1 MGRIKRQV
9 DFDFAG
15 ADASIQRAIALEPGV
30 PENLGQAAFMA
41 VLFGRFEEA
50 LRLDGQALE
59 LDPLNAESWER
70 LADNRFYA
78 GQLDDATADIRKALE
93 LNPDTWGSPIMLSE
107 IYLFQGRAQDALR
120 ESERIQFAG
129 FRLRTSAIAYYA
141 LGRESESDAT
151 LKELIEK
158 FHANAAWSIATVYAL
173 RNQRD
178 EAFKWL
184 DRAYAQHDGGLIFMK
199 IDPLLNNLRSDP
211 RYTAFLTKMHLPAT

>member
-1 MGRIKRQV
+1 LGAGSDAGFVSFSGR
-9 DFDFAG
+9 
-15 ADASIQRAIALEPGV
+15 
-30 PENLGQAAFMA
+30 
-41 VLFGRFEEA
+41 
-50 LRLDGQALE
+50 
-59 LDPLNAESWER
+59 
-70 LADNRFYA
+70 
-78 GQLDDATADIRKALE
+78 ALE

-107 IYLFQGRAQDALR
+107 IYLLQGRIQDALR
-120 ESERIQFAG
+120 ESERIQFAA

-158 FHANAAWSIATVYAL
+158 FHANAAWSVATVYAL

-184 DRAYAQHDGGLIFMK
+184 DRAYAQHDGGLIFIK

-211 RYTAFLTKMHLPAT
+211 RYSAFLKKIHLPST